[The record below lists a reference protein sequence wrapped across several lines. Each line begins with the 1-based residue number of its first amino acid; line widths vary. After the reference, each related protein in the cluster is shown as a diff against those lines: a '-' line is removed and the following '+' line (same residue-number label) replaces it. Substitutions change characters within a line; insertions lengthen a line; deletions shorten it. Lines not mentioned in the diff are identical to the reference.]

1 MLIYMRILR
10 EPLFHL
16 HQMVYSTTYTENYN
30 IVFP

>member
-16 HQMVYSTTYTENYN
+16 HQKWFTAQPIRKTTT
-30 IVFP
+30 